1 MKLPTA
7 QVGQQLQCGASANEK
22 GEYVGLVGFGRGEKL
37 IRGSC
42 YIAGP
47 LMIGN
52 PSSWI
57 AKENFNEANVMIAR
71 CGNTEADPESIPSIF
86 KITNKD
92 SGFETRPNDVV
103 LGDDGGGEV
112 GIHIDSSSF
121 KQINDGIY
129 EITTEL
135 VDIDGKLNVEGTSHL
150 EGDVTTGG
158 DMTIGGY
165 ASWSGSIVATSKLF
179 DIVHPVKGGTNR
191 LAHSCIE
198 SPKADL
204 IYRGKTALVAGIA
217 TVDINTTNEMSA
229 GTFEALVDNV
239 QCFTTNETGWTA
251 IKGSVTGGSLTI
263 QAKTASCTDTISWMV
278 VGERKDI
285 KSITVEYQGD
295 KTESPNRD
303 LSI

>member
-1 MKLPTA
+1 MKVPTL
-7 QVGQQLQCGASANEK
+7 QVGQQFQCGSSANEK
-22 GEYVGLVGFGRGEKL
+22 GEYVGLVGFGRGERL
-37 IRGSC
+37 IRGSA

-57 AKENFNEANVMIAR
+57 ARENFNEANVMIAR

-103 LGDDGGGEV
+103 LGDEGGGEV

-165 ASWSGSIVATSKLF
+165 ASWSGSIVATTKLF
-179 DIVHPVKGGTNR
+179 DIPHPVRTGYR
-191 LAHSCIE
+191 LDHVATE
-198 SPKADL
+198 SPQADL

-217 TVDINTTNEMSA
+217 TINIDTAAGMTA
-229 GTFEALVDNV
+229 GTFDALCDNI
-239 QCFTTNETGWTA
+239 QCFTSNETGWTA
-251 IKGSVTGGSLTI
+251 VKGSVSGSDLTI
-263 QAKTASCTDTISWMV
+263 QAQTSSCTDTISWMV
-278 VGERKDI
+278 GGEREDI
-285 KSITVEYQGD
+285 PDIVLEYQDGT
-295 KTESPNRD
+295 KNPNLYRG
-303 LSI
+303 S

>member
-1 MKLPTA
+1 MKVPTL
-7 QVGQQLQCGASANEK
+7 QVGQQFQCGASANEK

-103 LGDDGGGEV
+103 LGDEGGGEV

-165 ASWSGSIVATSKLF
+165 ASWSGSIVATTKLF
-179 DIVHPVKGGTNR
+179 DIPHPVRPGYR
-191 LAHSCIE
+191 LDHVAIE
-198 SPKADL
+198 APQADL

-217 TVDINTTNEMSA
+217 TINIDTAAGMTA
-229 GTFEALVDNV
+229 GTFDALCDNI
-239 QCFTTNETGWTA
+239 QCFTSNETGWTA
-251 IKGSVTGGSLTI
+251 VKGSVSGSDLTI
-263 QAKTASCTDTISWMV
+263 QAQTSSCTDTISWMV
-278 VGERKDI
+278 VGEREDI
-285 KSITVEYQGD
+285 PDIVLEYQDGT
-295 KTESPNRD
+295 KNPNLYRG
-303 LSI
+303 S